1 MRLLLDTHV
10 FLWLLSAP
18 ERLGEH
24 SRSVEDTANDSF
36 FSSASSW
43 EIAVKVDL
51 GRLSLPDVPAR
62 YVPDRMRAIGVQP
75 LAVEHVHALAVADL
89 PMLHKDPFDRMLVAQ
104 ARHMG
109 LTIVTA
115 DADIARYD
123 VPAILV

>member
-10 FLWLLSAP
+10 FLWFLSAP

-24 SRSVEDTANDSF
+24 SRSVEDTANDLF
-36 FSSASSW
+36 LSSASSW

-75 LAVEHVHALAVADL
+75 LAVEHVHALAVSRPPHA
-89 PMLHKDPFDRMLVAQ
+89 PQGPVRRMLVAQ

-123 VPAILV
+123 VAAILV